1 MAESPTNSAD
11 DVRQLFT
18 ELGQA
23 YARVAQAVPPALGMC
38 DANAAARFME
48 ESQRV
53 CELIR
58 RIRKIQGL

>member
-1 MAESPTNSAD
+1 MAESPTKSAD

-18 ELGQA
+18 ELEQA
-23 YARVAQAVPPALGMC
+23 YARVAAAVPPALGLC

-53 CELIR
+53 CDLIQ